1 MALIMAG
8 CAMRTR
14 HRVNSGSNYTI
25 RQKRERGT
33 YQLRPQRGNV
43 RFVPDTVHSS
53 KEKDRVR
60 VKAAV
65 VNGRRE
71 HYGMATD

>member
-25 RQKRERGT
+25 REGGT
-33 YQLRPQRGNV
+33 YQLCPQRGNV